1 MRNRILEQAIR
12 LFGSNGFEG
21 TSIQVIADAVG
32 IKKPSLL
39 YHFNS
44 KAKLRD
50 EVYKHLFDHW
60 KSELPKLLAAASKD
74 PFGSFIKALVEYF
87 QEDPNR
93 SRIAVREMLDRP
105 EFVRKVISEELSPW
119 VKLVSDYIRM
129 GKQSGAVKS
138 DVDPESYI
146 ILVIMMV
153 IGTVAVGD
161 VLSAVVVQENSDTGT
176 PLIEELE
183 RIGRSALLKHI

>member
-1 MRNRILEQAIR
+1 MRNKILEQAIR
-12 LFGSNGFEG
+12 LFGSSGFEG
-21 TSIQVIADAVG
+21 TSIQTIADAVG

-60 KSELPKLLAAASKD
+60 KSELPKLLATTSED

-87 QEDPNR
+87 QDDPNR
-93 SRIAVREMLDRP
+93 SKIAVREMLDRP
-105 EFVRKVISEELSPW
+105 EFVRKVISEELRPW

-129 GKQSGAVKS
+129 GKQSGVVVE
-138 DVDPESYI
+138 DIDPESYI

-161 VLSAVVVQENSDTGT
+161 VLSSLVVQENIDTDKVI
-176 PLIEELE
+176 IEELK
-183 RIGRSALLKHI
+183 RIGRKALFKKS